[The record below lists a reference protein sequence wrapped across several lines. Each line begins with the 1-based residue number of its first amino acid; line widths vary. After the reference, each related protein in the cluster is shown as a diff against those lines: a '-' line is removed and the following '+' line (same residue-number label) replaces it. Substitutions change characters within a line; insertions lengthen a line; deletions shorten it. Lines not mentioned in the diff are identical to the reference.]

1 MNFLNDNFISEALV
15 FVFKWLGQFIN
26 DYGLLII
33 LLTLLIKLVTLPL
46 DIKQRSS
53 SRQMTLI
60 SDEVKNI
67 QKRYANNPDQA
78 NRKVQELYKEKNVKP
93 MAGCWPM
100 LVTMVLLFA
109 FYGALRVLATEQTV
123 SIFLRAVENG
133 AETIELPRFLWVRNI
148 FQADSGT
155 VSALPT
161 AESFLS
167 FIQQNANYITPSALK
182 SMVDGGIL
190 SFSNGTMVIGSEFE
204 TIRSAILTANGCMQ
218 NGVEVYNN
226 GWFILPLL
234 SAATLF
240 FQSWISTKLGGN
252 NAANA
257 EAAQTNKMM
266 MWMFP
271 LMSFFI
277 CLSSNSI
284 FSLYWVFSS
293 LYSIALTVI
302 TSMVYKKQD
311 KNIKITA
318 ENFRK

>member
-15 FVFKWLGQFIN
+15 FVFKWISEFIS
-26 DYGLLII
+26 DYGVLII

-46 DIKQRSS
+46 DLKQRAS
-53 SRQMTLI
+53 SRQMSLI
-60 SDEVKNI
+60 SEEVKGI

-78 NRKVQELYKEKNVKP
+78 NRKVQELYKEKKVKP

-100 LVTMVLLFA
+100 IVTMVLLFA
-109 FYGALRVLATEQTV
+109 FYGALRVIATEQTI
-123 SIFLRAVENG
+123 SIFLRAIEEG

-167 FIQQNANYITPSALK
+167 FIQQNANYVTPTALK
-182 SMVDGGIL
+182 TMVDGGLISL
-190 SFSNGTMVIGSEFE
+190 ADGVMKVGPEFE
-204 TIRSAILTANGCMQ
+204 GIRSAILTANGCMAD
-218 NGVEVYNN
+218 GVEIYNN
-226 GWFILPLL
+226 GWFVLPVL

-240 FQSWISTKLGGN
+240 FQSWITTKLGGS
-252 NAANA
+252 AAA
-257 EAAQTNKMM
+257 TPESQQQSKMM

-271 LMSFFI
+271 VMSFFI

-284 FSLYWVFSS
+284 FALYWVFSS
-293 LYSIALTVI
+293 VYSIALTVI
-302 TSMVYKKQD
+302 TSMVYKRQD
-311 KNIKITA
+311 KNKKITA